1 MNTQDKHTTVLR
13 QTVMRVSVISIA
25 VNIGLSV
32 MKLFAGVVAHSGA
45 MISDAIHSASDVIS
59 TIIVM
64 VGVRISSKA
73 EDREHP
79 YGHDR
84 MECVASLILAALLM
98 LTGFLIGRSGV
109 LVIAGHKKIAVPG
122 MLALAAAVISI
133 AVKEWMY
140 WFTIHAAKR
149 VNSGALKADAWHHR
163 SDALSSVGA
172 LVGIAGARLG
182 LPVLDPIA
190 EVVIAVMVIKVGF
203 DIAKDNVSKMVD
215 SSVDEKTL
223 DAIYRVAEHHP
234 GVVRV
239 DSLRSR
245 TFGSRFYV
253 DLEIAV
259 DHNLDIQ
266 HAHAIAESLHDLLE
280 ARYPRM
286 KHCMIHVNPDVDM
299 SREEKRVI
307 REKAE
312 AVHEK
317 RDDEKDVR

>member
-1 MNTQDKHTTVLR
+1 MNNQDTHATVLR

-25 VNIGLSV
+25 VNIGLSLL
-32 MKLFAGVVAHSGA
+32 KLFAGVVAHSGA

-73 EDREHP
+73 EDSEHP

-98 LTGFLIGRSGV
+98 DTGLLIGRSGV

-133 AVKEWMY
+133 GVKEWMY
-140 WFTIHAAKR
+140 WFTIRAAKR

-172 LVGIAGARLG
+172 LVGV
-182 LPVLDPIA
+182 PVLDPIA

-203 DIAKDNVSKMVD
+203 DIAKDSVNKMID
-215 SSVDEKTL
+215 RSVDDKTM
-223 DAIYRVAEHHP
+223 DEIYRAAKHHP

-239 DSLRSR
+239 DDLRSR

-259 DHNLDIQ
+259 DHTLDIQ
-266 HAHAIAESLHDLLE
+266 RAHAIAESLHDELE
-280 ARYPRM
+280 ARYPRL

-299 SREEKRVI
+299 PEEKKQALLDQAEKKTQN
-307 REKAE
+307 RE
-312 AVHEK
+312 
-317 RDDEKDVR
+317 